1 MGILQKIV
9 RNDATKSDPPEIYN
23 ARVILI
29 SLVACGGAL
38 LFGMDMGIIGGV
50 LTMDSFKKQYGLMD
64 QPKTVL
70 ANLES
75 NIVSVIQAG
84 AFAGALFSTWLANRV
99 GRRFSLII
107 SSILVFIGVA
117 LQAAASGHIE
127 AMYVGRFIAGIAIG
141 IASSV
146 NPLYVSENAPRGI
159 RGLLTG
165 LYQLSIVTGLT
176 LAFWINYGSLLH
188 IRGHSQYII
197 PLSLQAFPAV
207 ILFVGMLLANES
219 PRFLA
224 QRSPE
229 KAHDVLA
236 KLRGL
241 PADHPYVLQEMD
253 GISRQ
258 LEEERALSVNASH
271 LTLLKEAFSV
281 RSYRRRAML
290 CITLMMWSNL
300 TGTNA
305 MTYYSPRIFASVGLS
320 GSSAGLFATGV
331 YGIVK
336 MVSCAIFIV
345 FVTDTLGRRKSLL
358 WTGIVQGLAL
368 FYVGFYIRFDPPITG
383 EAVSAPGYVALV
395 AIYIFAAVSKFGW
408 GPVVWTYSSEIP
420 PARLRALMMGMATAS
435 QWLFNFVVAKAT
447 PSMFATLGANGFG
460 TYFVYGTFCFVMV
473 VFAWFFVPETSGKW
487 SFVSYSR
494 DGPCCWLL
502 THCAGIALEQM
513 DELFEKDSLKD
524 RLTFRK
530 GPQLSARDG
539 QGDDGVLDKKKE
551 AEHVEDA

>member
-1 MGILQKIV
+1 M
-9 RNDATKSDPPEIYN
+9 
-23 ARVILI
+23 
-29 SLVACGGAL
+29 
-38 LFGMDMGIIGGV
+38 
-50 LTMDSFKKQYGLMD
+50 
-64 QPKTVL
+64 
-70 ANLES
+70 
-75 NIVSVIQAG
+75 
-84 AFAGALFSTWLANRV
+84 
-99 GRRFSLII
+99 
-107 SSILVFIGVA
+107 
-117 LQAAASGHIE
+117 
-127 AMYVGRFIAGIAIG
+127 
-141 IASSV
+141 

-176 LAFWINYGSLLH
+176 VRIKTISTDDLTKLTGIKLAFWINYGSLLH

-207 ILFVGMLLANES
+207 ILLVGMLIANES

-229 KAHDVLA
+229 KAHAVLA

-358 WTGIVQGLAL
+358 WTGIVQ
-368 FYVGFYIRFDPPITG
+368 
-383 EAVSAPGYVALV
+383 VSISMKPWEVAR
-395 AIYIFAAVSKFGW
+395 
-408 GPVVWTYSSEIP
+408 E
-420 PARLRALMMGMATAS
+420 M
-435 QWLFNFVVAKAT
+435 
-447 PSMFATLGANGFG
+447 
-460 TYFVYGTFCFVMV
+460 
-473 VFAWFFVPETSGKW
+473 
-487 SFVSYSR
+487 
-494 DGPCCWLL
+494 
-502 THCAGIALEQM
+502 
-513 DELFEKDSLKD
+513 
-524 RLTFRK
+524 RLTLAWK
-530 GPQLSARDG
+530 GTCA
-539 QGDDGVLDKKKE
+539 VLRWVL
-551 AEHVEDA
+551 HPLRSSHRR